1 MIEQQPVLSA
11 GPVATPVL
19 RTGLQALTPALI
31 LQGLA
36 VFNVWTLTAEQAA
49 WLMAASTA
57 AAALGQ
63 NLLERWRNRKLIGR
77 PVPPPEGDPVPATT
91 GGGVTGVDPADLIGK
106 PTSD

>member
-1 MIEQQPVLSA
+1 MIEQQPILSA

-31 LQGLA
+31 LQGFV
-36 VFNVWTLTAEQAA
+36 VFEIWHPTGEQSA
-49 WLMAASTA
+49 WLIAASTA

-77 PVPPPEGDPVPATT
+77 PVPPPTPPD
-91 GGGVTGVDPADLIGK
+91 
-106 PTSD
+106 